1 MLHNIAIEMKR
12 LSTPAQKK
20 FIEIKKKEPD
30 TSPREV
36 AEKAKKR
43 TEIHIM
49 KIELTPSQ
57 QTRIGAFKKRQELET
72 DKEAVSDLV
81 DLGLDAADV

>member
-1 MLHNIAIEMKR
+1 MLHNTAIEMKR
-12 LSTPAQKK
+12 LSPQAQNK

-30 TSPREV
+30 TPSREV

-43 TEIHIM
+43 VEIHIM
-49 KIELTPSQ
+49 KIELTTNQ
-57 QTRIGAFKKRQELET
+57 QTRIDAFKKRQELET

>member
-1 MLHNIAIEMKR
+1 MKR
-12 LSTPAQKK
+12 LSPQAQKK

-30 TSPREV
+30 TPLREV

-43 TEIHIM
+43 VEIHIM
-49 KIELTPSQ
+49 KIELTPNQ
-57 QTRIGAFKKRQELET
+57 QTRIDAFKKRQELET